1 MKMKSL
7 ILIAALSPGAIANS
21 VLAAGTHAGRHG
33 DDAIGV
39 PGTAANVTRTI
50 AVAMTDNMRFTPA
63 SITVRQGE
71 TIRFKVKNSGKVKH
85 EFVLGT
91 EKELKEHYEVMKKN
105 PEMEHAD
112 PNMIAPAP
120 GKAGEVIW
128 RFTKSGRVDFAC
140 LQPGHYDA
148 GMKGRVTVAARK
160 MPANEDGHAAAQT
173 NMGQG
178 KTSDAKVETAATTG
192 NMTDGE
198 VRKVD
203 KEAKKITIKHGPI
216 QNLDM
221 PAMTMVFQ
229 VKDPALLDKVQ
240 SGDKVQFEAQK
251 LGGAF
256 TVIRIEPAK

>member
-21 VLAAGTHAGRHG
+21 VLAAGTHAGGHG

-112 PNMIAPAP
+112 LNMIALAP
-120 GKAGEVIW
+120 GKNGEVIW
-128 RFTKSGRVDFAC
+128 RFTKPGKVDFAC
-140 LQPGHYDA
+140 LQPGHYDT
-148 GMKGRVTVAARK
+148 GMKGWVTVAARK
-160 MPANEDGHAAAQT
+160 MPGKEDAAQANLDQRKASSAKAEQAAA
-173 NMGQG
+173 
-178 KTSDAKVETAATTG
+178 TG
-192 NMTDGE
+192 DMTDGE

-203 KEAKKITIKHGPI
+203 KDAKKITIKHGPLT
-216 QNLDM
+216 NLDM

-229 VKDPALLDKVQ
+229 VKDPKVLEQ
-240 SGDKVQFEAQK
+240 IKAGDRIRFEANLINGQ
-251 LGGAF
+251 LI
-256 TVIRIEPAK
+256 VVRIEPAK